1 MQELQRLI
9 SALARESRGGGG
21 ILVTL
26 AALRPEQYSALR
38 DLFRAFGAEVGV

>member
-9 SALARESRGGGG
+9 SALACESRGGG